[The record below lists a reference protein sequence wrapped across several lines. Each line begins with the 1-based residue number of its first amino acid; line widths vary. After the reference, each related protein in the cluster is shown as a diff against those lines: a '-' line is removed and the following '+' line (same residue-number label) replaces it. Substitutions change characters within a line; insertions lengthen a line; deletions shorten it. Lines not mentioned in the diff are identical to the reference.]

1 MTEQAAPEKESI
13 LHREPE
19 RQQQHAQEDY
29 SFPGQLLVS
38 SCLHWAPL
46 GIVMTVDRRKSKY
59 FMDSVSSTGFV
70 GVLLIML
77 LLY

>member
-1 MTEQAAPEKESI
+1 MTEQAAPEKEGI

-46 GIVMTVDRRKSKY
+46 GIVTVDRRKSKY